1 MGSLM
6 RALGKGVASAASGI
20 SERAGKQLDSQ
31 LEETRRKRLAEYA
44 IAAEDK
50 AYSKGQERRKAEL
63 SDPNSAWSME
73 QKLIKENAGMETITD
88 AEGNVLQRR
97 KGSSDAYT
105 QAQVNRDGLLTG
117 VKSGTKK
124 PTDKKYNFGGVELTA
139 PQLFKAFEAKNK
151 AASDAG
157 SPTQTF
163 PEFVKSLAGEPLRTP
178 RPELLDAWREENP
191 DGTHEEFLADVA
203 SRGYDGSKIEWT
215 PTPPPAEVK
224 GAGGAED
231 PEVVEPAKPDIGQQA
246 EAGVPPAEKGATP
259 FETLTNEQLR
269 KAAVDKLKGELKNQ
283 SREAESEARKGLLA
297 KSKVIETAKYS
308 ASNKFNELRAR
319 FRNSAPDLPNN
330 PDLKA
335 EMIKELMALG
345 NTLEGSD
352 REEAARMLSM
362 LKRY

>member
-139 PQLFKAFEAKNK
+139 PQLFKAFESQNK
-151 AASDAG
+151 AASEKG
-157 SPTQTF
+157 EPTQTF
-163 PEFVKSLAGEPLRTP
+163 PEFMKSITGGGDQVTLRQA
-178 RPELLDAWREENP
+178 RPELIDAWRKANP
-191 DGTHEEFLADVA
+191 NGTQEDFIAEAA
-203 SRGYDGSKIEWT
+203 SKGYDASGLTWDEPTELPTKDESPIQSKDEPKSSLGYDKVKDLLSDKFSWGGVFGSH
-215 PTPPPAEVK
+215 
-224 GAGGAED
+224 
-231 PEVVEPAKPDIGQQA
+231 
-246 EAGVPPAEKGATP
+246 
-259 FETLTNEQLR
+259 
-269 KAAVDKLKGELKNQ
+269 Q
-283 SREAESEARKGLLA
+283 SRMASDQNERVDGVKKVLSNWNQLSSDMSPQE
-297 KSKVIETAKYS
+297 KSDIIMSMKEVADKVGDAT
-308 ASNKFNELRAR
+308 
-319 FRNSAPDLPNN
+319 
-330 PDLKA
+330 
-335 EMIKELMALG
+335 LMARIKR
-345 NTLEGSD
+345 LESN
-352 REEAARMLSM
+352 
-362 LKRY
+362 